1 MRISDWSS
9 DVCSSDLSAVPDG
22 RGAGAGPSRQR
33 RLCGEGPGPARP
45 EGARLI
51 PQTPR
56 AAGGPTRP
64 FLSWKETSTMK
75 ALIRGTW
82 HPRVDDRSAYEAA
95 RAEQSGSLF
104 RNWVSADP
112 AADFPA
118 VARRYR
124 SEEHTSELQSPM

>member
-1 MRISDWSS
+1 
-9 DVCSSDLSAVPDG
+9 
-22 RGAGAGPSRQR
+22 
-33 RLCGEGPGPARP
+33 
-45 EGARLI
+45 
-51 PQTPR
+51 
-56 AAGGPTRP
+56 
-64 FLSWKETSTMK
+64 MK

-118 VARRYR
+118 VARRYHLYVSYACPFAYR
-124 SEEHTSELQSPM
+124 TLMYRALLGLEDVLPMSVLHPRWGGPEGWAFTPDAAFPEASEDRANGLEALWQLYVKAA